1 MFLNQLNYKNS
12 LNVSIIRYIFNILNM
27 IVKTQ
32 AIILIH
38 VLFVN
43 SFPIIL
49 GLLVANV
56 KGIILKG
63 NARLKNTCVKIKRS
77 SILEVLEPYNH

>member
-1 MFLNQLNYKNS
+1 
-12 LNVSIIRYIFNILNM
+12 M
-27 IVKTQ
+27 IVKIQ
-32 AIILIH
+32 AIILTH

-43 SFPIIL
+43 SFLIIL

-63 NARLKNTCVKIKRS
+63 NAILKNTCVKINRS
-77 SILEVLEPYNH
+77 SILEVLEPYNHKQMNTGTTAISLVTNLLAH

>member
-1 MFLNQLNYKNS
+1 
-12 LNVSIIRYIFNILNM
+12 M

-32 AIILIH
+32 SIILIH

-63 NARLKNTCVKIKRS
+63 NARLKNTCVKINRS
-77 SILEVLEPYNH
+77 SILEVLEPYNHKHMNTGITAINLVTNLLAVTLLYM